1 LTFNYKNAFFE
12 SFKTLCPEINSDE
25 INFLD
30 INTHIRNLKKGDLLL
45 KANSNQK
52 AIAFL
57 IKGLIRGFYY
67 DDQGRDITISFL
79 KENEYVTDYISFIKQ
94 VPSKYNFICLENCVV
109 VELSFD
115 IIQQGYKHS
124 KTFEKYGRI
133 IAEKNL
139 EERIDRVEKFQF
151 LNAKQRYIEFL
162 NSYSDLLNRIKISHL
177 CTYLGIE
184 RQSLTRIR
192 KDILKNGTNVSV

>member
-1 LTFNYKNAFFE
+1 MTFNNKNTFFE
-12 SFKTLCPEINSDE
+12 SFKTLCPEIKSDE

-30 INTHIRNLKKGDLLL
+30 INTQIIYLKKGDLLL
-45 KANSNQK
+45 KAKSNQK
-52 AIAFL
+52 ALSFL
-57 IKGLIRGFYY
+57 IKGLVRGYYY
-67 DDQGRDITISFL
+67 DELGRDITISFL

-94 VPSKYNFICLENCVV
+94 TPSKYNFICLEDCVV
-109 VELSFD
+109 VELSFE
-115 IIQQGYKHS
+115 IIQQAYKQS

-133 IAEKNL
+133 IAEKVL

-151 LNAKQRYIEFL
+151 LNAKQRYLEFL
-162 NSYSDLLNRIKISHL
+162 NSHSDLLNRIKVSHL